1 MKNIHV
7 FFILAF
13 ALVFVDPVQ
22 ARENFYRI
30 SVNQFVD
37 HPALDA
43 VWNGFREYMAENKVP
58 VEYRVLNAGGDMNR
72 AMEIAYET
80 IEGFPDLILSIAT
93 PSSQACA
100 MALRKLP
107 KEKRMP
113 LVFSAVTDP
122 VAADLVQNLD
132 RPGGSITGISDKTP
146 VGAQLEIIRLCLPE
160 LKTLGIIYNSA
171 EANSKASAKVISR
184 EAGRKGI
191 RVVEVTVAHPEGLR
205 NAAQSLV
212 ERSDGVLIPTDNTVV
227 SSIETV
233 VSVCIEARLPLFASD
248 VSSAKRGA
256 AIATGFDYH
265 RHGRRAAAMAQRIL
279 TSRIDPGDCPVQT
292 QTDLQIH
299 VNRKSAKRMGM
310 SIPPEIIKRAEKV
323 YE

>member
-1 MKNIHV
+1 MKNNYV
-7 FFILAF
+7 FFLFIF
-13 ALVFVDPVQ
+13 VMVFPATVSAGED
-22 ARENFYRI
+22 FYRI
-30 SVNQFVD
+30 SVNQFVE

-43 VWNGFREYMAENKVP
+43 VWDGFREYMAENEVP

-72 AMEIAYET
+72 AMEIAFET
-80 IEGFPDLILSIAT
+80 IGLSPDLILSIAT

-107 KEKRMP
+107 EEKRMP

-122 VAADLVQNLD
+122 VAADLVKNLD
-132 RPGGSITGISDKTP
+132 RPGGCITGISDKTP

-160 LKTLGIIYNSA
+160 LESLGIIYNSA
-171 EANSKASAKVISR
+171 EANSKASAKAICR

-191 RVVEVTVAHPEGLR
+191 RVVEVTVAHPEDLQ

-233 VSVCIEARLPLFASD
+233 VGVCIGGRLPLFASD

-265 RHGRRAAAMAQRIL
+265 RHGRRAAAMARRIL
-279 TSRIDPGDCPVQT
+279 TTRIDPGDCPVQT

-299 VNRKSAKRMGM
+299 VNLKSAKRMGM
-310 SIPPEIIKRAEKV
+310 SVPPEIIKRAERI